1 MVQTIQAEALNL
13 HDVEMK
19 FGLQR
24 SEDDQFFMEW
34 SEDLPELTA
43 QEKQQLDRVKASYLN
58 LDKYRPMLEDA
69 VKMVVLA
76 PLLDLAGFYLSP
88 FRIETEEPV
97 QIAAED
103 NDVVVRGRIDV
114 LVVHSQLWVLA
125 IESKSTKFSITQAI
139 PQALTYMMG
148 SPNADRPTFG
158 LVTNGIQ
165 FIFIKLLKQN
175 APQYALSDEFTLL
188 RRKNDLYGVLSVLRQ
203 LSELISQ

>member
-13 HDVEMK
+13 YDVKTK
-19 FGLQR
+19 FGLELV
-24 SEDDQFFMEW
+24 EDDQFFREW
-34 SEDLPELTA
+34 SDRLPELT
-43 QEKQQLDRVKASYLN
+43 EMERRQLDRVKASYSN
-58 LDKYRPMLEDA
+58 LDQHRPMLEDA

-97 QIAAED
+97 QITAED
-103 NDVVVRGRIDV
+103 NGVVVRGRIDV
-114 LVVHSQLWVLA
+114 LVVHHQLWVLA

-158 LVTNGIQ
+158 LVTNGVQ

-188 RRKNDLYGVLSVLRQ
+188 RRKNDLYGVLSVLKQ
-203 LSELISQ
+203 LSELIRQ